1 MSVVAMLTNFMISS
15 VLSETDVPYS
25 QAAPPAAARSGDRHC
40 DLVDLDPRSVVNS
53 PTLADASA
61 LTALSYIPA
70 SVGIGAFNE
79 NAYSS
84 YLYGF
89 H

>member
-25 QAAPPAAARSGDRHC
+25 QAAPPAAARTGDRH
-40 DLVDLDPRSVVNS
+40 LDLDPRSVVNS